1 MADYWKSQARK
12 FCDFCKCWIADNK
25 PSIDFHENGK
35 KHKENVQKRLKEI
48 HKKSAKDAKAQR
60 KFENDIDQMEKAAM
74 AAYLKDVEGNTMDLT
89 AERIIRE
96 KKERIESGGGSSSQK
111 FADSPPRNPN
121 QAPEAAPDTNPRY
134 RQASYGAADVDP
146 LDPYAAQK
154 LARIEAR
161 DKAKAKKEAAKAKN
175 EEKEKSKTKS
185 DKSEPGAARVPTR
198 KLWYE
203 AKSQGHSYYWNIET
217 NESIWEPPLEG
228 YMSIAEQAEEAKEQ
242 ALQEQ
247 FMQEIEQEGA
257 EEKAVIDEERR
268 ANAEREKLK
277 EIRKKYMEKQRK
289 EKEDDDDDEEH
300 EKGTTEESEEE
311 KIPYRRD
318 YSVPIKP
325 QPYGAW
331 QVVKKVEQKP
341 IDWQL
346 PKVKSSDVVL
356 PTFSKPA
363 PVQREFKEKTITS
376 ISTGDS
382 DDEDGSNIS
391 FKRRKFG
398 NKNVRKR
405 TSDD

>member
-1 MADYWKSQARK
+1 MADYWKSQDRK

-48 HKKSAKDAKAQR
+48 HKKSAKDAKVQR
-60 KFENDIDQMEKAAM
+60 KFESDIDQMEKAAM
-74 AAYLKDVEGNTMDLT
+74 AAYMKDVENNTMDLT
-89 AERIIRE
+89 AERILRE
-96 KKERIESGGGSSSQK
+96 KKVRMESGGGSSQQ
-111 FADSPPRNPN
+111 FGNSPPRNPN
-121 QAPEAAPDTNPRY
+121 QVPEASPDTIPRY

-146 LDPYAAQK
+146 LDPFAAQK

-161 DKAKAKKEAAKAKN
+161 EKAKAKKEAAKAKN
-175 EEKEKSKTKS
+175 EEKEKSKGKGK
-185 DKSEPGAARVPTR
+185 DKAEPSGSQIPVR
-198 KLWYE
+198 KVWYE

-228 YMSIAEQAEEAKEQ
+228 FMSLEEQAEEAKEQ

-247 FMQEIEQEGA
+247 FMQEIEKEAA

-277 EIRKKYMEKQRK
+277 EIRKMYLEKQRK
-289 EKEDDDDDEEH
+289 EKNDDHENSEEGTNEEPED
-300 EKGTTEESEEE
+300 EEE

-318 YSVPIKP
+318 YSVPLKP

-331 QVVKKVEQKP
+331 QVVKKVEKKP

-346 PKVKSSDVVL
+346 PKVKNPEVDF
-356 PTFSKPA
+356 PTFSKPP
-363 PVQREFKEKTITS
+363 PVQREFKEKVITS

-382 DDEDGSNIS
+382 DEESNSTTS